1 MSNAHPQP
9 KFKFWDTVKSST
21 EGGKIFI
28 VKSIIFN
35 DGHYYYRG
43 ENMIE
48 DIPENSLE
56 LLQSA
61 SIPRKIVAYEDVG
74 DGNIYFTI
82 EGSRACN
89 VRGSRKYYK
98 RIETNLEEIQK

>member
-1 MSNAHPQP
+1 MSSTHPQP
-9 KFKFWDTVKSST
+9 KFKFWDTVKFSA
-21 EGGKIFI
+21 GGSETFI
-28 VKSIIFN
+28 VKSIMFN

-43 ENMIE
+43 ENMFE

-61 SIPRKIVAYEDVG
+61 SIPRKIVAYEDIG

-98 RIETNLEEIQK
+98 RIETNLEEILK